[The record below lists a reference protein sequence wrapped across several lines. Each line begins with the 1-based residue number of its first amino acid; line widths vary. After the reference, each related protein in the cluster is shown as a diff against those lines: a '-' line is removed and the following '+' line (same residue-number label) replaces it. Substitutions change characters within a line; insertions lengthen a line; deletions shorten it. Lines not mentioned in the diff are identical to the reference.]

1 MTGIIDDIKEIYN
14 RPNNGLV
21 KIIMINIAIFL
32 LINIVY
38 LICKIF
44 GLPSINKAFFTTL
57 FTMPADVTKLIF
69 RPWTVITYFFAQKD
83 LFHILFNLLALY
95 WFGRIIESLIGNSKV
110 ISIYILGGLMGAGF
124 YFLCY
129 YSIPFFIQHR
139 EVATVIGSSGSVCAI
154 VVAAAT
160 LSPNYEIRLL
170 LIGEVKI
177 KWIAWIFVIMSV
189 IGMGGATNA
198 GGNAV
203 HVGGALLGFL
213 FIRQLQKGDDWTRF
227 VMPFLT
233 RIRNLFAKKE
243 IRVTHRSTTAYKEK
257 PTQRDFKT
265 NHNTSQRELD
275 TILDK
280 ISQSGYE
287 SLTKEEKQMLWEAS
301 KRNNNN

>member
-1 MTGIIDDIKEIYN
+1 MTGILDDIKEIYN

-32 LINIVY
+32 LINIVV
-38 LICKIF
+38 LFCSLFKIS
-44 GLPSINKAFFTTL
+44 GLAETFYKMA
-57 FTMPADVTKLIF
+57 FTMPADLTKLIF

-83 LFHILFNLLALY
+83 LFHILSNMLFLY
-95 WFGRIIESLIGNSKV
+95 WFGRILESLIGNSKV
-110 ISIYILGGLMGAGF
+110 ISIYILGGLMGAAF

-129 YSIPFFIQHR
+129 YTIPFFIDNR
-139 EVATVIGSSGSVCAI
+139 SLAKVLGASGSVCAI

-170 LIGEVKI
+170 LLGEVKI
-177 KWIAWIFVIMSV
+177 KWIAWIYVIMSI
-189 IGMGGATNA
+189 IGMGGTNA

-203 HVGGALLGFL
+203 HIGGSLLGFL
-213 FIRQLQKGDDWTRF
+213 FIRQLQKGDDWSRF

-233 RIRNLFAKKE
+233 RIGNLFAKKE

-257 PTQRDFKT
+257 PSTQKDFNTKSNHT
-265 NHNTSQRELD
+265 NSYELD
-275 TILDK
+275 NILDK

-287 SLTKEEKQMLWEAS
+287 SLTKEEKQKLWEAS
-301 KRNNNN
+301 KRNNS